1 MVTPECAWTFNQRTN
16 VSRTVMMAMAST
28 RTVVPTRAGG
38 LNAAMECIGQG
49 SKTATMETESMMMAA
64 ATHANCRAAAMAF
77 GRPARTAM
85 TATEKIG
92 TRAAII
98 VLKPAVAMVS
108 LGEIS
113 KLPPK
118 ALKPAMME
126 ISSTKM
132 PVQTPASPPHVAMGS
147 VHFGRNAMTEMMPT
161 MTVVPKLVRHLDA
174 VMESFAKTLK
184 NVMTAI
190 APKVTNAPTSV

>member
-1 MVTPECAWTFNQRTN
+1 
-16 VSRTVMMAMAST
+16 
-28 RTVVPTRAGG
+28 
-38 LNAAMECIGQG
+38 
-49 SKTATMETESMMMAA
+49 
-64 ATHANCRAAAMAF
+64 MAF

-113 KLPPK
+113 KLPPR

-126 ISSTKM
+126 ISSTKT

-161 MTVVPKLVRHLDA
+161 MTVVPKLVRHPDA

-190 APKVTNAPTSV
+190 VA